1 MRAFF
6 SNSQCESLLNAF
18 AENLVIVQDGKSIT
32 IKAMFEQ
39 DEFFFEGVQVAVT
52 YFTAKSGLELNST
65 FSIDNTEYKINR
77 IEDDLSGLS
86 NYHYIKNIDLGDI

>member
-6 SNSQCESLLNAF
+6 SSSQCESLLNAF
-18 AENLVIVQDGKSIT
+18 GENLVIVQDGKSIT
-32 IKAMFEQ
+32 IKAIFEQ
-39 DEFFFEGVQVAVT
+39 DEIFFEDVQVT
-52 YFTAKSGLELNST
+52 TIYFTAKSGLELNST

-86 NYHYIKNIDLGDI
+86 NYRYIKNIDLGDI